1 METNLLVIDLPKG
14 TCTKSV
20 FVSHTVRTKTL
31 RTHAFPATEYFEGHE
46 VLAEYGGDEDT
57 VLF

>member
-1 METNLLVIDLPKG
+1 LLVIDLPKG

-46 VLAEYGGDEDT
+46 VLAEDGGDEDT